1 VISETSHYFSPAA
14 PSSEGARAV
23 TFRDG
28 DRVFRFRT
36 ASGVFARRAVDAGS
50 RLLLD
55 SVDPGGAERI
65 LDLGC
70 GYGVLGVVVAA
81 RLPRSRVLLVDIN
94 PRAVALAA
102 ENIRLNRVANAEARC
117 GDGCAPVA
125 GDRFDLILCNPPIR
139 AGRAVVVRLLDEA
152 RGCLAPRGRFYLVAR
167 TKQGARTLGR
177 LMQDRYARV
186 IEVARGGGYRVFE
199 ACDV

>member
-1 VISETSHYFSPAA
+1 MTSHYFSPAA

-23 TFRDG
+23 AFRDG
-28 DRVFRFRT
+28 DRTLRFRT
-36 ASGVFARRAVDAGS
+36 ASGVFARRAVDAGC

-55 SVDPGGAERI
+55 SVDLGGAQRV

-70 GYGVLGVVVAA
+70 GYGVLGIVVAA
-81 RLPRSRVLLVDIN
+81 RLPQARVLLVDIN

-102 ENIRLNRVANAEARC
+102 ENVRLNRAVNAEARC

-125 GDRFDLILCNPPIR
+125 GERFDLILYNPPIR

-152 RGCLAPRGRFYLVAR
+152 HRCLAPRGRLYLVAR

-186 IEVARGGGYRVFE
+186 IEISRGGGYRVFE